1 MFKRGAIFKGA
12 PGDSVGALQTPPI
25 PVELRQ
31 AVMDY
36 QNQMQ
41 RGLFPWSVFGN
52 IQSQV
57 SYLSL
62 AAIASASLSVLTP
75 YIDAAK
81 GLLSDMEN
89 YWYQVIANSNL
100 KPYNFKMPKALPEQ
114 FTIEANMDV
123 EIPGYLVQRATVGRM
138 LNPEFKLPV
147 STIMNRLFPEVT
159 NPVRA
164 LAEVRKDSA
173 MNSPIAIQADA
184 ILAYREQA
192 KAMREVGDV
201 DGANLYEKVANAMEA
216 QLVPGIQQQPQPQQ
230 SGGQRPA
237 QQPVQQPGQQ
247 QLPNPANEVMPGE
260 TQSMNQQLGG

>member
-1 MFKRGAIFKGA
+1 
-12 PGDSVGALQTPPI
+12 
-25 PVELRQ
+25 
-31 AVMDY
+31 
-36 QNQMQ
+36 
-41 RGLFPWSVFGN
+41 
-52 IQSQV
+52 
-57 SYLSL
+57 
-62 AAIASASLSVLTP
+62 
-75 YIDAAK
+75 
-81 GLLSDMEN
+81 
-89 YWYQVIANSNL
+89 
-100 KPYNFKMPKALPEQ
+100 MPKALPEQ

-216 QLVPGIQQQPQPQQ
+216 QLVPGIQNQPQPPTQPGAQRQPVPQPGQ
-230 SGGQRPA
+230 SQ
-237 QQPVQQPGQQ
+237 QQPVQQGQQ
-247 QLPNPANEVMPGE
+247 SEQLPNPANEVMPGE